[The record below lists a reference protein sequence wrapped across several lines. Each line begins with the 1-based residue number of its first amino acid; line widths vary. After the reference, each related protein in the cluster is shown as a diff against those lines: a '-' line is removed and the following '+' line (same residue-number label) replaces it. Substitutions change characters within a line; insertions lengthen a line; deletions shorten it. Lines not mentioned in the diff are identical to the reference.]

1 MCSRVWFVPGR
12 RLAGWLLR
20 LWGSAGYGQTG
31 SRGPEGQT
39 AQQPRQLDSLAAAMH
54 IAPAQPPPYPHPHP
68 PRALCAPRTQGLNT
82 KFPPG
87 ADGLSGAPADHGSR
101 GGAAGGDPRAELLAA
116 VQRQH
121 AEEQAAAGAQQGSE
135 SEGEACAAPLPEDHV
150 EIEKSN
156 VLILVRGLGLELH
169 ARYMCGGRAHSVQ

>member
-1 MCSRVWFVPGR
+1 M
-12 RLAGWLLR
+12 LLR
-20 LWGSAGYGQTG
+20 SPLLTPTPTPT
-31 SRGPEGQT
+31 R
-39 AQQPRQLDSLAAAMH
+39 R
-54 IAPAQPPPYPHPHP
+54 AP
-68 PRALCAPRTQGLNT
+68 CAPLAQQGLNT

-101 GGAAGGDPRAELLAA
+101 GGAGGGDPRAELLAA

-169 ARYMCGGRAHSVQ
+169 ARRVRGRAYSVQ